1 MTVRFYGYDFF
12 LIYTSL
18 AGHACPR
25 RCRYVIIVE
34 MMALGLLGWG
44 VFRSSLL
51 APSVCHHLRSNTVQ
65 DAYSERKTAHV
76 SCKTEASI
84 LIV

>member
-34 MMALGLLGWG
+34 MMARGLLGW
-44 VFRSSLL
+44 VLL
-51 APSVCHHLRSNTVQ
+51 SMELHH
-65 DAYSERKTAHV
+65 HI
-76 SCKTEASI
+76 SI
-84 LIV
+84 